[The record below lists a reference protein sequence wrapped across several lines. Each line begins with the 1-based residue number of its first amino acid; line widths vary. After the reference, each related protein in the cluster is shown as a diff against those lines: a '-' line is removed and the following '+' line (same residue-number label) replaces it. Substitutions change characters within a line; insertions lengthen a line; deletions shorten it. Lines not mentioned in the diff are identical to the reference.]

1 MLKENYDSAV
11 AKFIDLPFATIEG
24 RMEES
29 LNMVPNDW
37 NLVEARLKARGV
49 L

>member
-1 MLKENYDSAV
+1 V
-11 AKFIDLPFATIEG
+11 AKFMELPFSTIEG

-29 LNMVPNDW
+29 LNMVANDW
-37 NLVEARLKARGV
+37 NVVESRLKARGV